1 MVTQALVIEEY
12 QFRLSFGG
20 YDHLEGMQLDLDRK
34 IGKDVVH
41 IYNKVGSTIIML
53 IVEDLSMVKRANV
66 ISQVEKICKLEFIQ
80 KKDAL
85 YRPDYLRNLKDKFGD
100 KLAVR

>member
-20 YDHLEGMQLDLDRK
+20 YDHLEGMQSILNRE
-34 IGKDVVH
+34 IGKDVVY
-41 IYNKVGSTIIML
+41 IYNKVGSTIMML
-53 IVEDLSMVKRANV
+53 IVEDLSMVRRANI
-66 ISQVEKICKLEFIQ
+66 ISKVEEICELEFIQ

-85 YRPDYLRNLKDKFGD
+85 YRPDYLQNLKGMFGE
-100 KLAVR
+100 KLAVK